1 MIQIIGFSIAHN
13 RKINFGHLIMEEVI
27 KNHQYVRENYM
38 LYPRFLQIALDLKLT
53 DAHQV
58 RYARSRLIEPS
69 VLSLRPAMVLLNNA
83 HYPNVV
89 LPARVTDHI
98 QQFFNTLGLV
108 AEVEQVEADEE
119 DREGGDDQDIDSTT
133 AQSESMNLD
142 QAGASSL
149 PKTPVNP
156 NTEGGEV
163 VATGNVPEQS
173 HVNPIPSNNLTFD
186 LSDFFGSEYLS
197 FLDSTE
203 PTSFSLSEPSVAIPA
218 GKESGIPPVL
228 THAEEQQTTTLFTHL
243 PLKRKLLYVNERVN
257 LKSPKSNWFNLFVL
271 EDTALP
277 PPKMRKIDH
286 EASVTIISIQS
297 PEPNTSPIQISEDEL
312 TESKGGDTNSK
323 LPPIILSKVS
333 TSPGSPT
340 LDPKMDIH
348 CSDSSDEVRKLS
360 DNSSSDE
367 SDRVFQTQNPSQG
380 QEGNMGSP
388 LPNLTLPTLPLLEGT
403 FLAPEQEVPP
413 TKSDG
418 AWQELFG

>member
-1 MIQIIGFSIAHN
+1 
-13 RKINFGHLIMEEVI
+13 MEEVI
-27 KNHQYVRENYM
+27 KNHQSVRENYC

-53 DAHQV
+53 DAQQG

-89 LPARVTDHI
+89 QPARVTDHI

-108 AEVEQVEADEE
+108 AEAEQVAEDEE
-119 DREGGDDQDIDSTT
+119 DHEGGDDQDIDSTT
-133 AQSESMNLD
+133 AQSESMVLD

-163 VATGNVPEQS
+163 AATGNVPEQS
-173 HVNPIPSNNLTFD
+173 PVNPIPGNNLTFD

-228 THAEEQQTTTLFTHL
+228 TTAEEQQTDTLFTHL

-257 LKSPKSNWFNLFVL
+257 LKSPKSVGSTCLFL
-271 EDTALP
+271 KTQLCLLP
-277 PPKMRKIDH
+277 K
-286 EASVTIISIQS
+286 
-297 PEPNTSPIQISEDEL
+297 
-312 TESKGGDTNSK
+312 
-323 LPPIILSKVS
+323 
-333 TSPGSPT
+333 
-340 LDPKMDIH
+340 
-348 CSDSSDEVRKLS
+348 
-360 DNSSSDE
+360 
-367 SDRVFQTQNPSQG
+367 
-380 QEGNMGSP
+380 
-388 LPNLTLPTLPLLEGT
+388 
-403 FLAPEQEVPP
+403 
-413 TKSDG
+413 
-418 AWQELFG
+418 